1 MKTTNIVATAEA
13 AVQVTRAAPIFDRLA
28 ATMVARVED
37 RLQRREQ
44 NDESLRVQALR
55 ALRERLD
62 AFYPEFRMLYGGL
75 LVKHLGTEQA
85 PQVLAAL
92 EDDSVQH
99 YFRALHEMQ
108 SELWGGLER
117 LADRMAMAVQ
127 MECGARNVP
136 AG

>member
-13 AVQVTRAAPIFDRLA
+13 AVQVTRAAPLFDRLA
-28 ATMVARVED
+28 DTMVARVED
-37 RLQRREQ
+37 RLPERH
-44 NDESLRVQALR
+44 DESLRAQALR

-75 LVKHLGTEQA
+75 LVKQLGAEQA
-85 PQVLAAL
+85 PRVLAAL

-99 YFRALHEMQ
+99 YFRAVHEMQ

-117 LADRMAMAVQ
+117 LADRMALAVQ
-127 MECGARNVP
+127 MDCGVRGAPAR
-136 AG
+136 

>member
-13 AVQVTRAAPIFDRLA
+13 AVQVTRAAPLFDRLA
-28 ATMVARVED
+28 ETMVARVED
-37 RLQRREQ
+37 RLQRRSQ
-44 NDESLRVQALR
+44 NDESLRAQALR

-62 AFYPEFRMLYGGL
+62 AFYPEFRMMYGGL
-75 LVKHLGTEQA
+75 LVKHLGAEQA

-108 SELWGGLER
+108 YELWGGLER

-127 MECGARNVP
+127 MECGVRGVP

>member
-13 AVQVTRAAPIFDRLA
+13 AVQVTRAAPLFDRLA
-28 ATMVARVED
+28 DTMVARVED
-37 RLQRREQ
+37 RLPERH
-44 NDESLRVQALR
+44 DESLRAQALR

-75 LVKHLGTEQA
+75 LVKHLGAEQA
-85 PQVLAAL
+85 PRVLAAL

-99 YFRALHEMQ
+99 YFRAVHEMQ

-117 LADRMAMAVQ
+117 LADRMALAVQ
-127 MECGARNVP
+127 MDCGVRGAPAR
-136 AG
+136 

>member
-13 AVQVTRAAPIFDRLA
+13 AVQVTRAAPLFDRLA
-28 ATMVARVED
+28 DTMVARAED
-37 RLQRREQ
+37 RLQGREQ
-44 NDESLRVQALR
+44 HDEPLRAQALR

-62 AFYPEFRMLYGGL
+62 SFYPEFRMLYGGL
-75 LVKHLGTEQA
+75 LVKHLGTEEA
-85 PQVLAAL
+85 PRVLAAL

-127 MECGARNVP
+127 TECGLRAVP